1 MAKAHLSD
9 SEIDAWRCIVGPY
22 VEDIK
27 IKLENNINLDL
38 NVYVQEKMNIPVEEV
53 GDKVENGSGKFR
65 YLSKGVTCLNSS
77 IFYTYKESPRGAA
90 SGLSRCNFFRLQTS
104 LLSLFLVQMG

>member
-9 SEIDAWRCIVGPY
+9 SEIDAWRSIVGPY

-65 YLSKGVTCLNSS
+65 YLSKGVEHVS
-77 IFYTYKESPRGAA
+77 IVVYFIH
-90 SGLSRCNFFRLQTS
+90 S
-104 LLSLFLVQMG
+104 LLICRIYS

>member
-1 MAKAHLSD
+1 MYLKMAKAHLSD

-65 YLSKGVTCLNSS
+65 YLSKGVEHVS
-77 IFYTYKESPRGAA
+77 IVVYFIH
-90 SGLSRCNFFRLQTS
+90 S
-104 LLSLFLVQMG
+104 LLICRIYS